1 MRKRFYHWRDK
12 HHVTHIL
19 DGADLL
25 WCDIDGLRTHKES
38 NSKGPPTCLLCV
50 VVFETFL
57 RECAPILLRGN
68 GTA

>member
-12 HHVTHIL
+12 HHVVHVL

-25 WCDIDGLRTHKES
+25 WCDIEGRRNPKES
-38 NSKGPPTCLLCV
+38 NAKRAPTCLLCV
-50 VVFETFL
+50 VVQQAFL
-57 RECAPILLRGN
+57 NATESLRGN